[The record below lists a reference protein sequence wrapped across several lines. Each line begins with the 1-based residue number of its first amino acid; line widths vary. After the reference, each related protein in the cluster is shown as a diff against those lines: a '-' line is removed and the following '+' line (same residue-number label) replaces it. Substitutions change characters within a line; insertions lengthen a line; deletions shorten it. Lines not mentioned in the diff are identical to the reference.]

1 MIGSLDKQKRAI
13 IAIIAAVTVMA
24 MSLSLSIPL
33 VSLSMERREIGSDII
48 GLMGAMP
55 AIAFLLASP
64 FIPALARYFGTG
76 RMMWSALALSSAS
89 IIALA
94 ISDTLIFVFAL
105 RLAIGLAMAVLFLIS
120 ETWLNQVADDK
131 SRGRTVAIYISSMT
145 CGFALGPVLINILGT
160 EGAMPFIASGLI
172 ISSAG
177 IFFYFARDTFPNLS
191 GHSQFSVFSFIKI
204 APLICAA
211 VLLVAFF
218 DGSVLT
224 LLPVYGV
231 KNGMTENVAVLMSSL
246 LLAGNII
253 LQFPI
258 GWLADRMPRETVILI
273 CGLIGMAGALLL
285 PVIIHMPLLLWPMLI
300 IWGGAVVGT
309 YTLALIIMGQTF
321 RGAELVTANAAAGV
335 LWGLGSLIGPSSA
348 GLAMEVVEP
357 HGMPLSFAFIC
368 FIFVLI
374 ATHQAIKMHRENAA
388 LRKA

>member
-1 MIGSLDKQKRAI
+1 MLW
-13 IAIIAAVTVMA
+13 
-24 MSLSLSIPL
+24 
-33 VSLSMERREIGSDII
+33 
-48 GLMGAMP
+48 GAL
-55 AIAFLLASP
+55 I
-64 FIPALARYFGTG
+64 
-76 RMMWSALALSSAS
+76 LSSAS

-94 ISDTLIFVFAL
+94 ISDNLIFVFVL
-105 RLAIGLAMAVLFLIS
+105 RLAIGLAMSVLFLIS
-120 ETWLNQVADDK
+120 ETWLNQIADDK

-160 EGAMPFIASGLI
+160 EGTMPFIVSGLI
-172 ISSAG
+172 ISSTG

-191 GHSQFSVFSFIKI
+191 GHSQFSIVTFVKI

-218 DGSVLT
+218 DGSILT

-231 KNGMTENVAVLMSSL
+231 KNGMTENTAVLMSSIL
-246 LLAGNII
+246 LVGNIA

-258 GWLADRMPRETVILI
+258 GWLADRMSRESVILI
-273 CGLIGMAGALLL
+273 CGLTGLGGALLL
-285 PVIIHMPLLLWPMLI
+285 PIVIDIPILLWPMLI

-321 RGAELVTANAAAGV
+321 KGAELVTANAAAGV
-335 LWGLGSLIGPSSA
+335 LWGLGSLIGPASA
-348 GLAMEVVEP
+348 GVAMELIEP

-374 ATHQAIKMHRENAA
+374 AAHQALKMR
-388 LRKA
+388 R

>member
-1 MIGSLDKQKRAI
+1 MNGIFDPQKRAI

-33 VSLSMERREIGSDII
+33 ISLSLERREIGSDII

-55 AIAFLLASP
+55 AIAFLIASP
-64 FIPALARYFGTG
+64 FIPSLTRYFGTG
-76 RMMWSALALSSAS
+76 CMLWSALVLSSVS

-94 ISDTLIFVFAL
+94 LSDNLIFIFAL
-105 RLAIGLAMAVLFLIS
+105 RLAIGFAIAILFLIS
-120 ETWLNQVADDK
+120 ETWLNQIADDK
-131 SRGRTVAIYISSMT
+131 NRGRTVAIYISSMT

-160 EGAMPFIASGLI
+160 EGAVPFIVSGLI

-191 GHSQFSVFSFIKI
+191 GHSQFSILTFVKI

-211 VLLVAFF
+211 ILLVAFF
-218 DGSVLT
+218 DGSILT

-231 KNGMTENVAVLMSSL
+231 KNGMTENTAVLMSSL
-246 LLAGNII
+246 LLAGNIA

-258 GWLADRMPRETVILI
+258 GWLADRMQREKVILI
-273 CGLIGMAGALLL
+273 CGLIGLAGALLL
-285 PVIIHMPLLLWPMLI
+285 PIVINIPILLWPMLV

-309 YTLALIIMGQTF
+309 YTLALVMMGQTF
-321 RGAELVTANAAAGV
+321 KGAELVTANAAAGV

-348 GLAMEVVEP
+348 GVAMEVIEP

-368 FIFVLI
+368 FLFVLI
-374 ATHQAIKMHRENAA
+374 AAHQAHKIHKEKTS